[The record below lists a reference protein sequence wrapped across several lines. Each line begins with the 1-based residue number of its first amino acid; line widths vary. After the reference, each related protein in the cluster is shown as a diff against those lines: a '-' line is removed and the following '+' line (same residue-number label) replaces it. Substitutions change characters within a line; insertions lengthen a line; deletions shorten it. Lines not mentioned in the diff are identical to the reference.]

1 MMALFKTLKKNQYVE
16 NMDTISRVNLSL
28 IETLTAL
35 QKEFETLEAENARL
49 RDDIKRYK
57 NMS

>member
-1 MMALFKTLKKNQYVE
+1 MALFKTLKKNQYVE